1 MLARKISL
9 FELVVDRLLNA
20 VGTVMRRRA
29 SRKQRFKNIAIPAD
43 DLIGIRLFTTGSFEQ
58 TQLDGV
64 LRYVSAQAYP
74 DDAVM
79 IDVGA
84 NIGVY
89 SIALSEHFSKVYA
102 FEANRL
108 TSDILKANLELSN
121 TENAVPVN
129 LALSDEAGRSQIHVP
144 VNGNLGWATLN
155 ADECDTPVRPVDIT
169 CEKLDRFLDEN
180 GVDPKAIKLM
190 KIDVEGHELQVLK
203 GAEAVLRE
211 TRPTLLCEV
220 LSAAKGSDLVTY
232 LKKFGYTEF
241 YTFKRS
247 YKNIFDATVDLVS
260 VNEADLGHDALVLV
274 K

>member
-1 MLARKISL
+1 MLPRKISL
-9 FELVVDRLLNA
+9 FELIVDRLLNA
-20 VGTVMRRRA
+20 LGTVMRQRA
-29 SRKQRFKNIAIPAD
+29 SRKRRFKNIAVPAD

-64 LRYVSAQAYP
+64 LQYIGEQAYP

-89 SIALSEHFSKVYA
+89 SIALSEHFGKVYA

-129 LALSDEAGRSQIHVP
+129 LALSDKAGSSKIHVP
-144 VNGNLGWATLN
+144 VNGNLGWATLE
-155 ADECDTPVRPVDIT
+155 ADECDTPVRPVEIT
-169 CEKLDRFLDEN
+169 CEKLDHFLEEN
-180 GVDPKAIKLM
+180 GVDRKAIKLM

-203 GAEAVLRE
+203 GAESVLRE
-211 TRPTLLCEV
+211 TRPTLLCEM
-220 LSAAKGSDLVTY
+220 LSAAKGPDVIGY
-232 LKKFGYTEF
+232 LKEFGYSEF

-260 VNEADLGHDALVLV
+260 VKEADLGSESLVLV